1 MRLIV
6 DENIRREVTD
16 FLKKESRDLLILP
29 SGTDDAAIAKT
40 ARESKR
46 IILTHDRHFAN
57 ILAYP
62 PSQYAGIIRI
72 RISPPTA
79 DVIINSLKELFK
91 RLTPEDFDKRLVILE
106 KDGFRIR

>member
-6 DENIRREVTD
+6 DENVRREVTD
-16 FLKKESRDLLILP
+16 FLKKDGCDLLILP

-79 DVIINSLKELFK
+79 KVIINSLRELFK
-91 RLTPEDFDKRLVILE
+91 RLEPKDFDKRLVVLE
-106 KDGFRIR
+106 KNGFRIR